1 VTGSQRERMLDAIV
15 ELVATH
21 GYART
26 TVGGI
31 AAQAGVSRTTFYE
44 QFESKEDCF
53 RAAYDAVA
61 GKVVEAIVAAAGE
74 IQDTREQLRVG
85 IDAYLK
91 YGAEHPAAAAT
102 FIVEVHT
109 AGPDALEQRFRV
121 FKRFC
126 EVIDSYVPDIPPAAS
141 MAVVTS
147 IDAMCHHLIRRGKAS
162 DLPKLSDDAQYVAEK
177 LLS

>member
-1 VTGSQRERMLDAIV
+1 MLEAIV
-15 ELVATH
+15 ELVAAH
-21 GYART
+21 GYAAT

-61 GKVVEAIVAAAGE
+61 AAVTQAIVEAADGIEDKG
-74 IQDTREQLRVG
+74 DQLRAG

-102 FIVEVHT
+102 FIVEVHR
-109 AGPDALEQRFRV
+109 AGPEALEQRYGLLE
-121 FKRFC
+121 RFC
-126 EVIDSYVPDIPPAAS
+126 QVIDKYVPDVRPAAS

-147 IDAMCHHLIRRGKAS
+147 IDAMAHDLIRRGKA
-162 DLPKLSDDAQYVAEK
+162 DELPKLSSAAQYVAEK